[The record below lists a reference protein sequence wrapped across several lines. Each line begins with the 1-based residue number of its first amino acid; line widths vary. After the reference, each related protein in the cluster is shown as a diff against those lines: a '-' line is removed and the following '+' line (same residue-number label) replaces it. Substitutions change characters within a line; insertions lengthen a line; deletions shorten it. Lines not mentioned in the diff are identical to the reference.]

1 MTTAPILRIS
11 DLTIHAAATGASV
24 VNSIS
29 LEVKPR
35 EVVALI
41 GASGSGKT
49 TLALSALGHLRPGL
63 VLTRGRVALAG
74 TELLSA
80 SPAALRSLRG
90 RVGAYI
96 AQSAAASF
104 NPRILLD
111 RQVTEPSMVHRSRT
125 AEAALEVAHR
135 NYTLLGLP
143 HADQIGKRYPH
154 EVSGGQLQR
163 FMIAM
168 GIQERPGLLICD
180 EPTSALDVTTQVGV
194 LKALKDGIAETGSG
208 ALFVS
213 HDIAV
218 VAQIADRI
226 AVLRRGNLV
235 EIGETEQ
242 ILNAPQAPYTR
253 DLLGACRRLSPGAAL
268 APATLPTATQAADE
282 PLIQVKSISAGF
294 GRTGS
299 DGRPILTV
307 LHDVG
312 LEARRGEVVAIIG
325 ESGSG
330 KSTLAAVM
338 SGLHPPYAGE
348 VVLGGRKLAPLIQNR
363 SIEERQ
369 RVQIVLQSADT
380 ALNQRHTVGQILGR
394 VLKFFKRM
402 TKPEREAR
410 IAELLGMVQLPAS
423 YASRQPRQLSGGE
436 KQRVNLARALAA
448 EPDVLL
454 CDEITSALDTVVGA
468 AIIDLI
474 EKLRDQL
481 GLAIVFISHDLATVA
496 SLADRI
502 LVLNKGCVVECGET
516 APLLARPAD
525 PYTRLLIA
533 SVPELR
539 VGWLEETIASRALS
553 AATAGD

>member
-1 MTTAPILRIS
+1 MTAAPTLQIRN
-11 DLTIHAAATGASV
+11 LTIHAAASGAPV
-24 VNSIS
+24 VNDIS
-29 LEVKPR
+29 LDVRQR

-63 VLTRGRVALAG
+63 VLSHGEIRLAG
-74 TELLSA
+74 TDVLGA
-80 SPAALRSLRG
+80 APAVLRGLRG
-90 RVGAYI
+90 RIGAYI

-104 NPRILLD
+104 NPRILLE
-111 RQVTEPSMVHRSRT
+111 RQVIEPSKVHHTRSL
-125 AEAALEVAHR
+125 EAALKVAHR
-135 NYTLLGLP
+135 NFRVLGLP
-143 HADQIGKRYPH
+143 QAETIGDRYAH
-154 EVSGGQLQR
+154 QVSGGQLQR

-208 ALFVS
+208 VLFVS

-226 AVLRRGNLV
+226 AVLRHGDLV
-235 EIGETEQ
+235 ELGTTEQ
-242 ILNAPQAPYTR
+242 ILNAPQAAYTHE
-253 DLLGACRRLSPGAAL
+253 LLGACRHLTRGATIAT
-268 APATLPTATQAADE
+268 PAARPTPKEE
-282 PLIQVKSISAGF
+282 PLLRVSGVSAGF

-299 DGRPILTV
+299 DGQPRLIV
-307 LHDVG
+307 LQDVDVAVG
-312 LEARRGEVVAIIG
+312 RGEVVAVIG

-330 KSTLAAVM
+330 KSTLAAVI
-338 SGLHPPYAGE
+338 SGLHPASSGT
-348 VVLGGRKLAPLIQNR
+348 VALGGHALEPLIQHR
-363 SIEERQ
+363 TIEERQ

-402 TKPEREAR
+402 DTQAREAR
-410 IAELLGMVQLPAS
+410 IAELLEMVHLPAH

-448 EPDVLL
+448 EPDVLI
-454 CDEITSALDTVVGA
+454 CDEITSALDTVIA
-468 AIIDLI
+468 KTIIDLI
-474 EKLRDQL
+474 ETLRDRL
-481 GLAIVFISHDLATVA
+481 KLAIIFISHDLATVA

-502 LVLNKGCVVECGET
+502 IVLNKGRVVEHGD
-516 APLLARPAD
+516 AGPLLAEPTA

-539 VGWLEETIASRALS
+539 IGWLEETIASGAHS
-553 AATAGD
+553 GAPFTGE